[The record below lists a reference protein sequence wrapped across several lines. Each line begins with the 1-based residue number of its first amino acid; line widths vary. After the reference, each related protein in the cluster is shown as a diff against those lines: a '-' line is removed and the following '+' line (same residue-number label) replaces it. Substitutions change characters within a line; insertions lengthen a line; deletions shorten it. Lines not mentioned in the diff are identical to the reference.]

1 MKERVKLCPRCDHF
15 MCGRRSKIFFSYQDT
30 VPRWLPLLSAWG
42 GTQRSHFLFLLL
54 ESCQVVLG
62 LHYDSELEY
71 FNLGHW
77 GDDSCL
83 VLIEIWGSPGYP
95 SSVILLM
102 RKRLY
107 GNDLEVPLLSSYS
120 EETETWKEFWDL
132 KSPAW
137 EWQGNAKG
145 SKQRNSMTWF
155 DILRDLPR
163 G

>member
-1 MKERVKLCPRCDHF
+1 MKGRVKLCPRCDHF

-42 GTQRSHFLFLLL
+42 GAQRSHFLFLLL

-62 LHYDSELEY
+62 LHYDSKLEY